1 MAGGPRIRIDIPED
15 VERLQAI
22 TQTMAHAI
30 DSRPVAEEANRRLE
44 LRMEPAELLDNLTV
58 EQIEGTSFIRLTY
71 EDTNPVRAKYI
82 ANTVGEVFSE
92 FVSGRSVA
100 DSKLRATVS
109 EKAVMPESPASPD
122 PLRNG
127 VLTLVMGLV
136 LCVGTVVVLP
146 GVAASVA
153 GTLGRPAVR
162 QGVGQAGL
170 PFAPSAGP
178 SDADVIK
185 EKELLEALF
194 RRGKLTAV
202 EAALETSLSVEE
214 AERMLE
220 ALAVRGHLEVTVEHG
235 RLVYALWEQD

>member
-1 MAGGPRIRIDIPED
+1 VKATKI
-15 VERLQAI
+15 V
-22 TQTMAHAI
+22 
-30 DSRPVAEEANRRLE
+30 
-44 LRMEPAELLDNLTV
+44 
-58 EQIEGTSFIRLTY
+58 
-71 EDTNPVRAKYI
+71 
-82 ANTVGEVFSE
+82 NTVGAVSSE
-92 FVSGRSVA
+92 LISERSAAGSQLTANVY
-100 DSKLRATVS
+100 
-109 EKAVMPESPASPD
+109 EKAVMPESPVSPD

-127 VLTLVMGLV
+127 GLTLVMGLG
-136 LCVGTVVVLP
+136 LCVGVALALP

-153 GTLGRPAVR
+153 GKLGGPAVP
-162 QGVGQAGL
+162 QGVGQARL

-235 RLVYALWEQD
+235 RLVYALWERDAPYEGP

>member
-1 MAGGPRIRIDIPED
+1 VSSERISDTTKAAG
-15 VERLQAI
+15 
-22 TQTMAHAI
+22 
-30 DSRPVAEEANRRLE
+30 S
-44 LRMEPAELLDNLTV
+44 NLTATPYV
-58 EQIEGTSFIRLTY
+58 
-71 EDTNPVRAKYI
+71 K
-82 ANTVGEVFSE
+82 
-92 FVSGRSVA
+92 
-100 DSKLRATVS
+100 ATVPDNPTP
-109 EKAVMPESPASPD
+109 VSPD

-127 VLTLVMGLV
+127 VLTLVMGWG
-136 LCVGTVVVLP
+136 LCVWVALALP

-153 GTLGRPAVR
+153 GKIGGPTVP
-162 QGVGQAGL
+162 QGVGQVRL

-214 AERMLE
+214 ADRMLE